1 MTAHPNAR
9 LSGYLFKGT
18 DIMAVMHRIRIFHAF
33 LALTVLAAYFSA
45 ETGLIHAWL
54 GYGVAALIAI
64 RLIWALSGAPQL
76 GLERFYP
83 SFKDLHLKG
92 IATNPVISR
101 MLLAGIAI
109 SIIGATGTGIMMDKG
124 RAFQPTSLSSFSFS
138 GENESEEHERK
149 GGEDESGEAYEEAH
163 ELLANLAIAFVIMHV
178 LYLLAFKRPLARFML
193 FANKSSK

>member
-1 MTAHPNAR
+1 
-9 LSGYLFKGT
+9 
-18 DIMAVMHRIRIFHAF
+18 MAVMHRIRIFHAF

-83 SFKDLHLKG
+83 SFKDMHLKG
-92 IATNPVISR
+92 IATHPAISR
-101 MLLAGIAI
+101 ILLAGIAI
-109 SIIGATGTGIMMDKG
+109 SVIGATGTGIMMDKG
-124 RAFQPTSLSSFSFS
+124 RAFQPTSLSSFPFS
-138 GENESEEHERK
+138 SENESEEHEHE